1 MTFEKLFGGAVSIVL
16 SGVLLSSCTSTNAQK
31 TTNVQADT
39 VALAATPMGLEVQ
52 EVKAGA
58 RVEVLADPG
67 DEITLKMGEQVS
79 TVIADIDPEAEV
91 VETVIDDDQ
100 GTICLRVASAKKNV
114 VRLEKK
120 CQTIER
126 IGTGPLPSVELADG
140 LHPEQIVITPLC
152 DGAESVVGYSIRY
165 GSEERGCRS
174 EARAALRA
182 FERCHGEKKQRSKSA
197 KAEEPWRVL
206 FRGKR

>member
-1 MTFEKLFGGAVSIVL
+1 MILNRLYDKIVII
-16 SGVLLSSCTSTNAQK
+16 VVCATLLSSCASTNTQTA
-31 TTNVQADT
+31 VGAQADT

-52 EVKAGA
+52 DVKTGA
-58 RVEVLADPG
+58 RVQVLANPG

-79 TVIADIDPEAEV
+79 TVIADIDPDTEV
-91 VETVIDDDQ
+91 VETVIDDEL

-114 VRLEKK
+114 VRLAKK

-152 DGAESVVGYSIRY
+152 DGSQSVVGYSIRY
-165 GSEERGCRS
+165 GSTERGCRS

-182 FERCHGEKKQRSKSA
+182 FERCHGEKKQRPKGV